1 MAKSAAD
8 RIGILGGSF
17 NPIHNGHLKLAEYA
31 HSELNLDKVYLVPA
45 NRNAFKNASPLM
57 SATLRVKLLK
67 RALKGKKTL
76 ALSTCDIR
84 RGGNTYTIDTLKD
97 FRRKFGP
104 KTVFYFLAGA
114 DNAKSIS
121 RWKSADKVLKLCRF
135 TVLSRPGTPRAK
147 VPSGVLWLDF
157 PALDVSSSQI
167 RQKLKQGRPLGSL
180 VPRGTEALLKDSMRK
195 ADQRSISKRK

>member
-1 MAKSAAD
+1 M

-17 NPIHNGHLKLAEYA
+17 DPVHSGHLHLAEYA

-45 NRNAFKNASPLM
+45 NRNAFKNTSPLLP
-57 SATLRVKLLK
+57 AALRVKLLK
-67 RALKGKKTL
+67 TALKGKKAL

-84 RGGNTYTIDTLKD
+84 RGGNTYTIDTLRD

-121 RWKSADKVLKLCRF
+121 RWKSSDKVLKLCRF
-135 TVLSRPGTPRAK
+135 TVLSRPGQKRVK
-147 VPSGVLWLDF
+147 LPSGALWLDF
-157 PALDVSSSQI
+157 PALDVSSSEI

-180 VPRGTEALLKDSMRK
+180 VPRGTEALLKNSMRK
-195 ADQRSISKRK
+195 ADLRSISKRK